1 MEGAGSASAAPE
13 KTLYDLCELLFAH
26 RAHWNMKVLLHT
38 VVRIVSVSQRP
49 SRVLP
54 FL

>member
-1 MEGAGSASAAPE
+1 MEGAGSDSAAPQ

-26 RAHWNMKVLLHT
+26 RARWSMKVLLYT
-38 VVRIVSVSQRP
+38 VVRIVTVSQRP
-49 SRVLP
+49 SRVLH